1 MILKIF
7 ILIMLIVILAGKP
20 QLKPKGWPEGKP
32 WPPPKPKPKDGIVV
46 TCPKKKE
53 AIKKVR
59 PGIPKIPKKPPPKKK
74 SPPKKGGKRSFW
86 DPPIPAVKCQPGRT
100 LPVIRWLLCSLD
112 S

>member
-32 WPPPKPKPKDGIVV
+32 WPPPKPPKPKDGIVV

-53 AIKKVR
+53 AIKKIQIKN
-59 PGIPKIPKKPPPKKK
+59 PYPKKK
-74 SPPKKGGKRSFW
+74 PPPKKGGKRSFW

-100 LPVIRWLLCSLD
+100 PPVIRWLLCSLD